1 MKRGISPSYNEQR
14 YGSAFQTDQ
23 AKQKKKGN
31 EAVEHC
37 FETAQKSGPVLSW
50 SKPYSHFPW
59 SHWRSQEVAVI
70 EHLNTVVSSDV
81 IDRQHGNDSNGS
93 KDRGFP

>member
-1 MKRGISPSYNEQR
+1 MERGITHCYNEQR
-14 YGSAFQTDQ
+14 YGPAFQADE

-31 EAVEHC
+31 KAVQHRFEA
-37 FETAQKSGPVLSW
+37 AQKSRPVLSW

-70 EHLNTVVSSDV
+70 EHLDTIVSSRV
-81 IDRQHGNDSNGS
+81 IDRQH
-93 KDRGFP
+93 